1 MIDGIPLLAYYHILA
16 GDTQIVAAGMKL
28 TPAQKA
34 NLVKYFAPWKL
45 PAKDVQL
52 LNKKPAPPKKPAA
65 KKPAAKKPAAK
76 KPAAKA
82 PAKKPAAKAPAKKA
96 TVQKKK

>member
-34 NLVKYFAPWKL
+34 NLVKYFASWKL

-76 KPAAKA
+76 A
-82 PAKKPAAKAPAKKA
+82 PAKKPAAKAPAKKP